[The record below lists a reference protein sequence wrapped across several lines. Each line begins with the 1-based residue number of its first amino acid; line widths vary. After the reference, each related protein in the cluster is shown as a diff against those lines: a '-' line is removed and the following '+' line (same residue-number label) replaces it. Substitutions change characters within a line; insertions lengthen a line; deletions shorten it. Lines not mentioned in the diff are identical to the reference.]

1 MQQQDND
8 FDMDKNP
15 FVTTSSGN
23 TPKLETFIA
32 ATYTAMPQIKY
43 ESNLSRNNPLLTPFT
58 AVVPN
63 IKYEYI
69 PKMQPESSN
78 TAVVPN
84 NSIVKEEF
92 FIQGPIQ
99 NIIETAVKI
108 ILDKIKVPNAPMPP
122 SLREIDQLDQLLV

>member
-1 MQQQDND
+1 
-8 FDMDKNP
+8 MDKDP

-23 TPKLETFIA
+23 LPKLETS
-32 ATYTAMPQIKY
+32 TAVTSTEVPQIKY
-43 ESNLSRNNPLLTPFT
+43 ESNPTRNNPVLTPFT

-69 PKMQPESSN
+69 PKMQPKSSN
-78 TAVVPN
+78 TAVVLN
-84 NSIVKEEF
+84 KSIVKEEV
-92 FIQGPIQ
+92 FIEGPIQ

-122 SLREIDQLDQLLV
+122 PLREID